1 MFLDESGVTT
11 NMTRLRGRCPADQRL
26 KASVPHGHWQTST
39 IISAIRLSGATAT
52 AVFDCPTDQEV
63 FLSYI
68 RQVLLPTLSAGDVVI
83 MDNLRAHKSPEVQ
96 KAVESAGATVR
107 YLPPYSPDF
116 NPIECMWS
124 KVKTRVR
131 SIGARTFDAIVAA
144 VGQAVAAVSAADCL
158 GYFTNCNYATSLLQM
173 L

>member
-1 MFLDESGVTT
+1 
-11 NMTRLRGRCPADQRL
+11 MTRLRGRCPSDQRL

-39 IISAIRLSGATAT
+39 IISAIRLSGAAAT

-63 FLSYI
+63 FLHYI
-68 RQVLLPTLSAGDVVI
+68 KQVLLPNLSAGDVVI

-96 KAVESAGATVR
+96 KAIESVGATVR

-124 KVKTRVR
+124 KVKSIVR
-131 SIGARTFDAIVAA
+131 SLDARIFETIVEA
-144 VGQAVAAVSAADCL
+144 VGKAINAVTTADCL